1 MVERG
6 AQELWGCSRT
16 PGCRTGDV
24 TRGTSRGLLRPEVTV
39 RHLRH
44 QTRRHM
50 WCVAQSAVLHAEEQV
65 AGGREVRLR
74 EHSLDLSMFASSLYR
89 HLRDGP
95 WGALLPS
102 GL

>member
-1 MVERG
+1 
-6 AQELWGCSRT
+6 
-16 PGCRTGDV
+16 
-24 TRGTSRGLLRPEVTV
+24 
-39 RHLRH
+39 
-44 QTRRHM
+44 M

-74 EHSLDLSMFASSLYR
+74 EHSLDLSMFATSLYR